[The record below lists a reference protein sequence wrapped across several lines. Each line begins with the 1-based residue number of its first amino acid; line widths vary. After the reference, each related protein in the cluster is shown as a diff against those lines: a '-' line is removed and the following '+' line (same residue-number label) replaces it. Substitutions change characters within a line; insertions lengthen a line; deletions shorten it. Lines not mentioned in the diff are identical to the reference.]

1 MYHSFPCLWQIKCK
15 DYSNKKLKNEAY
27 DKLLELCRSV
37 VDNPTREFVIK
48 KINALRGA
56 FRKELK
62 KVQMSHSGM
71 DEEEK
76 YKPQLWYFNLLM
88 FTTDQ
93 EESRQGKDSLDT
105 NLDELDY
112 AENSIELLTEE
123 LPSTQQEESNTQQIE
138 PPKKCRKRPNKT
150 EQLLE
155 KAKQVLE
162 TTTDEYDALGIMV
175 AAKLRKMDEKQRLF
189 AENLINRALYAGTLG
204 KLTEESEIRPLLQLQ
219 PFQSSIPSAQTSR
232 SNFSNCF
239 IPIHAPPGV
248 NNFRINTIL
257 SEQAGPSGNYSLTE
271 L

>member
-1 MYHSFPCLWQIKCK
+1 MKHTIIIGIMPKCVF
-15 DYSNKKLKNEAY
+15 
-27 DKLLELCRSV
+27 DKP
-37 VDNPTREFVIK
+37 NQEFVIK

-56 FRKELK
+56 FRKEFK
-62 KVQMSHSGM
+62 KSSNVSFRNGTEERKVQ
-71 DEEEK
+71 
-76 YKPQLWYFNLLM
+76 PQLLVFLIYYMSL
-88 FTTDQ
+88 TGPGRK
-93 EESRQGKDSLDT
+93 RQGKDSLDT

-123 LPSTQQEESNTQQIE
+123 LLSTQLEESNTQQIE
-138 PPKKCRKRPNKT
+138 PPKKCRNRPNKT

-248 NNFRINTIL
+248 NNFRINSIL